1 MNTIK
6 GLIFDLDGVL
16 LSTDRFHFLA
26 WKKLA
31 DRMGIGFTEKDNERL
46 RGVSRMESLEIILER
61 YTGPALSAG
70 EKTELATIK
79 NDIYRRYLAQMTEDD
94 VSEDVR
100 KTLHEL
106 RAAGYKL
113 AVGSSSKN
121 TAFIL
126 EKTKLTD
133 DFDEVADGTMI
144 TKTKPD
150 PEVFLLAAKLLNVPP
165 EKCLVVEDAVAGIQA
180 GKAANMKTAAFGDA
194 TKSRIADHDLDKI
207 SDLLKILI

>member
-1 MNTIK
+1 
-6 GLIFDLDGVL
+6 
-16 LSTDRFHFLA
+16 
-26 WKKLA
+26 
-31 DRMGIGFTEKDNERL
+31 
-46 RGVSRMESLEIILER
+46 MESLEIILER